1 MATKIRRKRRGFT
14 LIELLIVLSIVGTLV
29 AISAPTMFSM
39 AKVAKDSTTK
49 SNLHAL
55 RTAIFGYYID
65 NNETW
70 PASLSTASGFIPKY
84 MKKIPPAIIYGSSDK
99 KIRISRAV
107 SYGEKISNCGGW
119 IYNPKTGDIG
129 VNYNGKDSEG
139 IRYSSY

>member
-1 MATKIRRKRRGFT
+1 MTTKISKKRGGFT

-39 AKVAKDSTTK
+39 TRVAKDSTAK

-55 RTAIFGYYID
+55 RTAVFSYYID

-84 MKKIPPAIIYGSSDK
+84 MKRIPQAVIHSSTNK
-99 KIRISRAV
+99 EIGISRAV
-107 SYGEKISNCGGW
+107 SYGEKISNNGGW
-119 IYNPKTGDIG
+119 IYNPETGDVGI
-129 VNYNGKDSEG
+129 NYSGKDNEG